1 MGFFMDFRYKS
12 AAAVILLSGAGM
24 ASAEG
29 DAELGKAKFETCLG
43 CHGVPGYHNVY
54 PTYKV
59 PKVAGQSAKYIE
71 SALKGYRDGQ
81 RKHDT
86 MHANAIN
93 LSDDDIA
100 DIGAYLSQSGK

>member
-1 MGFFMDFRYKS
+1 MNFYQKLAS
-12 AAAVILLSGAGM
+12 AAVLTLGTGLAF
-24 ASAEG
+24 AEG
-29 DAELGKAKFETCLG
+29 DPALGKSKFETCLG

-59 PKVAGQSAKYIE
+59 PKIAGQTAKYIE
-71 SALKGYRDGQ
+71 SALKSYRDGL

-93 LSDDDIA
+93 LSDADIA